1 MIAREDIHVNELSQ
15 LEEFEALLE
24 ESFLVSTP
32 KEKSV
37 VKGKI
42 IAIDGGQAVIDIG
55 FKVEGRIDMKE
66 FSGPGASED
75 VGVGDEVDVYLDSVE
90 DGSGLAVISRERAR
104 REAAWDRLEMAAE
117 DKQRIE
123 GVIFNRV
130 KGGFTVDLGG
140 LVAFLPGSQV
150 DIRPVRDIEELMGVK
165 HEFQILKMDRSRNN
179 IVISRRAILEEKSA
193 ELRAEVVNRLQEGD
207 VVEADVKNIT
217 SYGAFMDLGGV
228 DGLLHITDMAWRRIS
243 NPTEILNVGDSVR
256 VKVVKINRES
266 QRISLGIKQLL
277 EDPWMTVEEK
287 YAIRSRHAGRVT
299 NITDYGAFVELEPGI
314 EGLIHISEMSW
325 VKKNIHPGKI
335 LSTSQEVEVMILDI
349 DKAKRRVSLGLKQ
362 TERNPWEKFAEEN
375 PAGTKVTGEIRNIAD
390 FGIFVGLDYGI
401 DGMCHLS
408 DLSWDRLGDD
418 VIKEYSRGDV
428 VDVLITDVNV
438 ARERVALSIKGL
450 TEDPFRMAT
459 RGLRRGAIITV
470 TVMRT
475 AGNGVEVN
483 YKGLS
488 CFIRRGELS
497 RDRSEQ
503 RPERFGIGDVIEV
516 QVSRIDYSDRR
527 LQLSIRGREMAEA
540 QEAVEQYGSSDSGA
554 VLGDVIGDAWKLSPK
569 N

>member
-1 MIAREDIHVNELSQ
+1 MNESSQ

-104 REAAWDRLEMAAE
+104 REAAWDRLELAAE
-117 DKQRIE
+117 EKQRIE

-150 DIRPVRDIEELMGVK
+150 DVRPVREIEELMGIK

-179 IVISRRAILEEKSA
+179 IVISRRAILEERSA

-287 YAIRSRHAGRVT
+287 FPIRSRHLGRVT

-375 PAGTKVTGEIRNIAD
+375 PAGTKVTGEIRNIAE
-390 FGIFVGLDYGI
+390 FGLFVGLDYGI

-408 DLSWDRLGDD
+408 DLSWNRPGDE
-418 VIKEYSRGDV
+418 VIKEYNRGDI

-450 TEDPFRMAT
+450 IEDPFRVAT
-459 RGLRRGAIITV
+459 KGLRRGAIISV
-470 TVMRT
+470 TVRRT
-475 AGNGVEVN
+475 GNNGIEVN
-483 YKGLS
+483 YKGLN

-503 RPERFGIGDVIEV
+503 RPERFGLGDIVEV

-554 VLGDVIGDAWKLSPK
+554 VLGDVIGDAWRLKPK